1 MNNTTT
7 TKRNLALVAVFV
19 AATLVVGILATTV
32 ATTQSA
38 FAYAKKPPQDDN
50 KKTRDNGS
58 GNGNDNTVTT
68 EECKNRGSASGFD
81 TALDQECENLICTHP
96 GENATCVQEGAAAAQ
111 AQAQPVK
118 LTCEQC
124 FTKFLSSSQISELV
138 TATEVTSLEQVCA
151 RLPTITGI
159 GLAEFLVGEL
169 GVSEST
175 AFRLVQCLLDAG
187 IVFSTEIP

>member
-1 MNNTTT
+1 MNNTNT
-7 TKRNLALVAVFV
+7 LAIVGVLM
-19 AATLVVGILATTV
+19 AATLVVGTFATV

-38 FAYAKKPPQDDN
+38 FATYAKKPLQDDN

-58 GNGNDNTVTT
+58 GNRNGNTVTT

>member
-1 MNNTTT
+1 MNNTNT
-7 TKRNLALVAVFV
+7 LAIVAVLM
-19 AATLVVGILATTV
+19 AATLVVGTFATV
-32 ATTQSA
+32 ATTTQSA
-38 FAYAKKPPQDDN
+38 LAYTKKPLQDDN

-58 GNGNDNTVTT
+58 RNGNGNGNTVTI
-68 EECKNRGSASGFD
+68 EECKNRGSSSGFD